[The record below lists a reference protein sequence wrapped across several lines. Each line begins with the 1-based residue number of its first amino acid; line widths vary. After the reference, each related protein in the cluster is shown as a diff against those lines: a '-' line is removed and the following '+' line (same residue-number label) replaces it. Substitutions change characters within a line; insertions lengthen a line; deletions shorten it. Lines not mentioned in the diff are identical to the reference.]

1 MRRPLAG
8 LAAGILAATGL
19 ALSTT
24 SATAQEGPP
33 PPATVAPATE
43 AAEAPLPV
51 VNPTSGP
58 VGTDI
63 SVTVPGCEGFVSA
76 AFVNT
81 DGDLLVF
88 NVSSGDTTHLVVPA
102 EATPGTYVVAA
113 GCDVYTENDV
123 NGVEFTVT
131 PTSSAASPIVATPH
145 VTG

>member
-8 LAAGILAATGL
+8 LVAGILAATGL
-19 ALSTT
+19 ALFTT
-24 SATAQEGPP
+24 SASAEETPP
-33 PPATVAPATE
+33 PPTLVEPLPAVP
-43 AAEAPLPV
+43 APLPV

-63 SVTVPGCEGFVSA
+63 SVTVPGCTGFVSA
-76 AFVNT
+76 AFGSEE
-81 DGDLLVF
+81 GDILEF

-102 EATPGTYVVAA
+102 EATPGTYVVVA
-113 GCDVYTENDV
+113 GCDVYTENDI

-131 PTSSAASPIVATPH
+131 QSPATAVVATPH